1 MPFKNHGILPETLR
15 SAHAPSARYSGNL
28 RLMSTS
34 TDRPTPDDL
43 KRMTATIVKAF
54 IAGNPLE
61 ADKLPALIRQVYKAL
76 EEAHIPLEEP
86 EPEIPAVPIE
96 ESVYHN
102 YIICLE
108 DGRRMKLLK
117 SHLKK
122 IYGMTPEQYR
132 EKWGLPPDYPMVPQA
147 YVERR
152 AAMEYERKYGRKMP
166 VRRKKDPNQAPKLKD
181 VLPKSN
187 RKRKRPD

>member
-1 MPFKNHGILPETLR
+1 MDALFIIDDSGGMPFKNHGILPETLH
-15 SAHAPSARYSGNL
+15 SAHAPSARCSGIL
-28 RLMSTS
+28 HLMSTS

-54 IAGNPLE
+54 LAGNPLE
-61 ADKLPALIRQVYKAL
+61 ASKLPALIKQVYRSL

-108 DGRRMKLLK
+108 DGRRLKLLK
-117 SHLKK
+117 SHLKR
-122 IYGMTPEQYR
+122 IYGMTPDPYR
-132 EKWGLPPDYPMVPQA
+132 EKWGLPLDYPMVPISETSRFWKECRSW
-147 YVERR
+147 V
-152 AAMEYERKYGRKMP
+152 
-166 VRRKKDPNQAPKLKD
+166 APYH
-181 VLPKSN
+181 
-187 RKRKRPD
+187 

>member
-1 MPFKNHGILPETLR
+1 
-15 SAHAPSARYSGNL
+15 
-28 RLMSTS
+28 MSTS

-61 ADKLPALIRQVYKAL
+61 ANKLPALIKQVYKAL
-76 EEAHIPLEEP
+76 EQAHIPLEEP

-96 ESVYHN
+96 ESIYHN
-102 YIICLE
+102 YLICLE
-108 DGRRMKLLK
+108 DGRRMTLLK
-117 SHLKK
+117 SHLKR
-122 IYGMTPEQYR
+122 IYGMTPDQYR

-147 YVERR
+147 YVDKCIANEYRR
-152 AAMEYERKYGRKMP
+152 KHGRQMP
-166 VRRKKDPNQAPKLKD
+166 VRRKKDPNQAPILK
-181 VLPKSN
+181 VAPPTSN

>member
-1 MPFKNHGILPETLR
+1 
-15 SAHAPSARYSGNL
+15 
-28 RLMSTS
+28 MSTS

>member
-1 MPFKNHGILPETLR
+1 
-15 SAHAPSARYSGNL
+15 
-28 RLMSTS
+28 MSTS
-34 TDRPTPDDL
+34 TDRPTPDEL

-61 ADKLPALIRQVYKAL
+61 ANKLPALIKQVYKAL
-76 EEAHIPLEEP
+76 EEAHIPVEEP

-108 DGRRMKLLK
+108 DGRHMTLLK

-122 IYGMTPEQYR
+122 IYGMTPDQYR

-152 AAMEYERKYGRKMP
+152 AAMEYERKHGHKMP
-166 VRRKKDPNQAPKLKD
+166 VRRKKNPNQAPRLKD

-187 RKRKRPD
+187 WKRKRQD